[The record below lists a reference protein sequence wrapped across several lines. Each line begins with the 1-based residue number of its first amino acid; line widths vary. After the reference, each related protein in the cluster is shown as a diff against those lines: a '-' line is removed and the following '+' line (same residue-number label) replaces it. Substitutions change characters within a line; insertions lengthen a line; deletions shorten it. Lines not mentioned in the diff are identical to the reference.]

1 MSTVCDRF
9 GKRVGQH
16 GREIEFNN
24 VDLEEEGGLLVV
36 PKNGVRGGEGMSKRG
51 KSKLLHSEVEGEG
64 ERRASLWIIDR

>member
-9 GKRVGQH
+9 GKRVGQQ
-16 GREIEFNN
+16 GGGIELNN
-24 VDLEEEGGLLVV
+24 VDLEEEGSLLVV

-51 KSKLLHSEVEGEG
+51 KSELLHREVEGEG